1 MEIFSVKDLSFTYPQ
16 TLGKDLDKVKDFNI
30 SHQQMSD
37 KVIDKVKDSSF
48 ANQPSSK
55 KALDKVN
62 ISFLSGDFVVVC
74 GETGCGKTTLLRLL
88 KLEIAPHG
96 EIEGEI
102 LYNNENLNQ
111 LDAKVSACEIGY
123 VFQNP
128 ETQIVTDKV
137 WHELAFGLE
146 NMGLPTSEI
155 RRRVGE
161 IAGFFGIE
169 KWFRSD
175 TSNLSG
181 GQKQLLNLAAIM
193 VMQPNVLIL
202 DEPTSQLDPI
212 AASEFIATLQKLN
225 RELGLT
231 VILVEHRL
239 EDVFPIADKVLLM
252 ENGKVL
258 LYEEPHTLAD
268 KLRKIDKNHH
278 MINALPSAVRIYAG
292 LDMDTDRDRVRDG
305 DSDRNTDRDRDSDR
319 ESECPLT
326 VKDGRFFLSEN
337 FDNKIKTMP
346 RNEYQHS
353 ANVTVELRD
362 VWFRY
367 EKDSPDIMRG
377 VNFKVYEGETYCILG
392 GNGSGKTT
400 TLNVLCGL
408 KKSHQGRIY
417 LNNRKISDYKT
428 GELYKNNI
436 AVLPQNSQ
444 VVFLKDTVIDD
455 FMEVCDA
462 MEYTPENRKT
472 LIDELCVTFGIG
484 HLLNKHPYDL
494 SGGEQQKCALVKLLL
509 LKPRIILLDEPT
521 KGFDSFA
528 KKGLAKII
536 KDLKLNKIT
545 VIIVTHDV
553 EFAAINADRCAMFF
567 DGEIVSEDTPEVFFA
582 HNSFYTTAANRI
594 ARHMYPEAVTCEE
607 VIELCKVNGKKIE
620 NSVQPNLMD

>member
-16 TLGKDLDKVKDFNI
+16 T
-30 SHQQMSD
+30 SE
-37 KVIDKVKDSSF
+37 
-48 ANQPSSK
+48 

-62 ISFLSGDFVVVC
+62 ISFMSGDFVVVC

-88 KLEIAPHG
+88 KREIAPHG
-96 EIEGEI
+96 DVEGEI
-102 LYNNENLNQ
+102 LYNNVNLDQ
-111 LDAKVSACEIGY
+111 LDGKVSTCEIGY

-146 NMGLPTSEI
+146 NMGLQTSEI

-175 TSNLSG
+175 TSSLSG

-258 LYEEPHTLAD
+258 LYEEPHTLAE
-268 KLRKIDKNHH
+268 KLRRIDKNHH

-292 LDMDTDRDRVRDG
+292 LDMDGDTYKDKARDVNNGMDNGIDRAENVDIEDDEALEQNG
-305 DSDRNTDRDRDSDR
+305 NRNRNACRK
-319 ESECPLT
+319 CPLT

-337 FDNKIKTMP
+337 FVSKIKTVP
-346 RNEYQHS
+346 RKEYLHS
-353 ANVTVELRD
+353 ENVAVELKD

-367 EKDSPDIMRG
+367 EKDSTDIMRG

-408 KKSHQGRIY
+408 RKSHQGRIY
-417 LNNRKISDYKT
+417 LNNRKITDYKS
-428 GELYKNNI
+428 GELYRNNI

-462 MEYTPENRKT
+462 MEYTPEIRKA

-484 HLLNKHPYDL
+484 HLLKKHPYDL

-536 KDLKLNKIT
+536 KDLKQNKIT

-607 VIELCKVNGKKIE
+607 VIELCKLNGRTIE
-620 NSVQPNLMD
+620 K